1 MTTEALAEAPEP
13 ANRVGLRRALVLRD
27 YGIIGVL
34 ILLIVLL
41 AATSRTFLTAANL
54 SAVLDQAAVPGIAA
68 CGVTLAIVSGAF
80 DLSLGSVYAVGGIV
94 SVMVARK
101 AGTALG
107 DLGAVASGAT
117 LGAINGAIIAGLGIN
132 SFIATLATSFAFG
145 GIAIALTSGVFVT
158 TGAAHF
164 GILGTLT
171 PIGGMS
177 VATWVFFGVALLTG
191 VVLHSTGY
199 GRTLFAIGGNREA
212 ARLSGI
218 RVRLNQVIALGLSG
232 TCAAIA
238 GVIDA
243 SRTAAASSSSGST
256 ATLALTAIA
265 GTIIGGTSILGGD
278 GAIWRAV
285 VGVLI
290 LGLMADA
297 FNLLGINGNVQEIV
311 EGMLILAA
319 VGADIALR
327 RRA

>member
-1 MTTEALAEAPEP
+1 MTTEVVATATEAS
-13 ANRVGLRRALVLRD
+13 NSKGMRRALVLRD

-34 ILLIVLL
+34 LLLIVLL
-41 AATSRTFLTAANL
+41 AITSRSFMTASNL

-94 SVMVARK
+94 SVIFAK
-101 AGTALG
+101 HAGTAVA
-107 DLGAVASGAT
+107 DAGAVAAGTA

-132 SFIATLATSFAFG
+132 SFITTLATSFAFG
-145 GIAIALTSGVFVT
+145 GLAIVITGGVFVT

-164 GILGTLT
+164 GILGTFT
-171 PIGGMS
+171 PIGGIS
-177 VATWVFFGVALLTG
+177 AATWVFFGVALLTG
-191 VVLHSTGY
+191 IVLHSTGY

-218 RVRLNQVIALGLSG
+218 RVRLNQVIALSLSG
-232 TCAAIA
+232 GCAAIA

-243 SRTAAASSSSGST
+243 SRTTAASSSSGST
-256 ATLALTAIA
+256 QTLALTAIA
-265 GTIIGGTSILGGD
+265 ATIIGGTSILGGD

-311 EGMLILAA
+311 EGGLILAA